1 MRTQRREYLPP
12 EIVGGGDVGRVQE
25 ALADSASPYFV
36 SKAVD
41 LWAVGI
47 LAYNCLTGEYPFI
60 DGNSCSEHER
70 RIHSCTHT

>member
-1 MRTQRREYLPP
+1 M
-12 EIVGGGDVGRVQE
+12 VQE

-47 LAYNCLTGEYPFI
+47 LA
-60 DGNSCSEHER
+60 
-70 RIHSCTHT
+70 